1 MQCKWHV
8 IEPAGESSE
17 QDNQFDIVYDQYIS
31 SLPYVKNKYVRI
43 GTFVIAKICC
53 NIGTTTTDTANISYL
68 IGTTTTDTAN
78 ISYLIHPKKKAQQF
92 YVIMAAELDSQIF

>member
-1 MQCKWHV
+1 M

-68 IGTTTTDTAN
+68 I
-78 ISYLIHPKKKAQQF
+78 HPKKKAQQF